1 MEMKKAT
8 VHATDFFTVAFKP
21 FTSLN
26 GFLRWYTSAT
36 YAGAFINPAIIRAVI
51 PVFNRNNDVLPRS
64 VLRQTQSELIELGIL
79 TPDSTLGI

>member
-36 YAGAFINPAIIRAVI
+36 YAGAFINPAIINAVI
-51 PVFNRNNDVLPRS
+51 PVFNRKNDILPRA
-64 VLRQTQSELIELGIL
+64 VLRQAQSDLIDLGIL

>member
-8 VHATDFFTVAFKP
+8 VHATDFFSVAFKP

-36 YAGAFINPAIIRAVI
+36 YAGAFIDPQIIRAVL
-51 PVFNRNNDVLPRS
+51 PVFNRKNDILPRS
-64 VLRQTQSELIELGIL
+64 VLRKTQSELIELGIL
-79 TPDSTLGI
+79 TSDSTLGI